1 MIKLHRSTF
10 RLATRVC
17 MEWVD
22 LHSDLHHVFATCVAC
37 SSILAKSYCC
47 LKWIT
52 NFAVKLQFCMY
63 KQVEICNDHLYKS
76 TDLQNSLQSMMRLSS
91 VRSVLLFTLYVKSH
105 FNAEIMQFIRIYTK
119 GRSDSVTFL
128 FLMM

>member
-1 MIKLHRSTF
+1 
-10 RLATRVC
+10 
-17 MEWVD
+17 
-22 LHSDLHHVFATCVAC
+22 
-37 SSILAKSYCC
+37 
-47 LKWIT
+47 
-52 NFAVKLQFCMY
+52 MY